1 MSLLYFVGNPCG
13 YVSNQMHLNI
23 NQAELVSICPDPVIA
38 INRRGV
44 ISVFNRSAESLLGYQ
59 ADQVIG
65 KMNIRQI
72 YPSDVEAR
80 KIMRLMIDDELYG
93 AGRIEGYETYVLN
106 NRRERVPI
114 RLSAAVLMKAG
125 QYRGSVGFFHDMT
138 RQKALE
144 TSLLKQSITD
154 DLSGLYNQRHF
165 YVQVASEMMRVKRY
179 GGELSLVCIDL
190 DGFKQVN
197 DRLGHLE
204 GDQIIRQI
212 GRVLRDG
219 LRGSDQAFRYG
230 GDEFMLML
238 PNTSLKDACQLAGR
252 IRESFNLE
260 CSYSPDSLNNTGVK
274 VSMSL
279 GVVSCSEAE
288 PVDYFVQ
295 KADMAMY
302 SAKEAGGN
310 CINQFSVNPC

>member
-1 MSLLYFVGNPCG
+1 
-13 YVSNQMHLNI
+13 MHLNI
-23 NQAELVSICPDPVIA
+23 NQAELISICPDPVIA
-38 INRRGV
+38 INRRG
-44 ISVFNRSAESLLGYQ
+44 IIAVFNRAAENLLGYDAQ
-59 ADQVIG
+59 GVIG

-72 YPSDVEAR
+72 YPSDIEAR
-80 KIMRLMIDDELYG
+80 KIMRLMVDEEMYG
-93 AGRIEGYETYVLN
+93 AGKIEGYETYVLN
-106 NRRERVPI
+106 SHRERVPI
-114 RLSAAVLMKAG
+114 RLSAAALMKSG

-144 TSLLKQSITD
+144 SSLLKQSITD
-154 DLSGLYNQRHF
+154 DLSGLFNQRHF

-179 GGELSLVCIDL
+179 GGGLSLICIDL

-219 LRGSDQAFRYG
+219 LRESDQAFRYG

-238 PNTSLKDACQLAGR
+238 PNTAIADACHLASR
-252 IRESFNLE
+252 IRELFNLE
-260 CSYSPDSLNNTGVK
+260 CSYSPDALSNEGVR

-279 GVVSCSEAE
+279 GVAACTEAE
-288 PVDYFVQ
+288 PVDYFIQ

-302 SAKEAGGN
+302 SAKQAGGN
-310 CINQFSVNPC
+310 CVRPFDTNKH